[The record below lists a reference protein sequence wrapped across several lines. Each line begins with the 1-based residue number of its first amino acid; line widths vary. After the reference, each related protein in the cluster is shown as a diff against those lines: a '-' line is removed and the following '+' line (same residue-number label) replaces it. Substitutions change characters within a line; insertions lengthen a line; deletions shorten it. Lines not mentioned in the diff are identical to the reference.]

1 MFNFRKKLTKNEKL
15 DFLEY
20 LAFQVKSD
28 MSFEKAL
35 VRYNSNQNRKKHV
48 LETCDNTIQDIRN
61 GKTPADALFDNELIE
76 RLEYGIVKNGKSN
89 KELYE
94 SLTSI
99 ININKGNINNSNE
112 LQKAVRSGVLLIV
125 FVDLSSLWKT
135 FNSGKNTDFI
145 LFCFNLKNKSSSSR
159 YKKVLSLIPTNLEV

>member
-48 LETCDNTIQDIRN
+48 LETCNNT
-61 GKTPADALFDNELIE
+61 
-76 RLEYGIVKNGKSN
+76 
-89 KELYE
+89 
-94 SLTSI
+94 
-99 ININKGNINNSNE
+99 
-112 LQKAVRSGVLLIV
+112 
-125 FVDLSSLWKT
+125 
-135 FNSGKNTDFI
+135 
-145 LFCFNLKNKSSSSR
+145 R
-159 YKKVLSLIPTNLEV
+159 Y